1 MGCEYYLELIGR
13 EADGEL
19 AEPERAAL
27 SAHLAECENCRR
39 FAAALRAIGEGM
51 AEEAE
56 VPAGF
61 AESVMAGLPGR
72 KKKVLPFRR
81 WGSLAAAAVLVIAL
95 GSAGARIFAP
105 KGGAM
110 EAAPAA
116 GAEMQAAPAAAEP
129 KMETNGS
136 VMYAAPRMAADEAVA
151 EEAPAA
157 ECAEAETT
165 DEGAAFDPRVDAAL
179 RYAGEQQPGRWELL
193 R

>member
-1 MGCEYYLELIGR
+1 MNYLVK
-13 EADGEL
+13 
-19 AEPERAAL
+19 PL
-27 SAHLAECENCRR
+27 SY
-39 FAAALRAIGEGM
+39 
-51 AEEAE
+51 
-56 VPAGF
+56 
-61 AESVMAGLPGR
+61 
-72 KKKVLPFRR
+72 
-81 WGSLAAAAVLVIAL
+81 VLVIAL

-116 GAEMQAAPAAAEP
+116 GAEMQAAPAAEP

-179 RYAGEQQPGRWELL
+179 RYAEEQRPGRWELL
-193 R
+193 RQEGDTVTLRHESGEERSFTVDENGCVTE